1 MNQAMK
7 REEYMKKQTFVGVM
21 TGMLCGMLI
30 VQASA
35 FDLTGT
41 WQGKQE
47 CKLLTSEGQRVTQ
60 VFDPDVIAITQVG
73 DQVRIFMSAAKSGP
87 LLYRGLPFTNPT
99 DPNQGEVAFRLCGL
113 SSNTATKGEMG
124 RVKVRVKPGL
134 LGGKFEGISI
144 FSNAEEV
151 DTCEWAYQRVS
162 VEDPQVPACPPGI

>member
-1 MNQAMK
+1 MK
-7 REEYMKKQTFVGVM
+7 RWRLVGVM
-21 TGMLCGMLI
+21 TGALCGMLMS
-30 VQASA
+30 QANA

-47 CKLLTSEGQRVTQ
+47 CKLLTRDGQRETE
-60 VFDPDVIAITQVG
+60 VFDPNVITITQVG
-73 DQVRIFMSAAKSGP
+73 DEVRILMTLDPTTS

-99 DPNQGEVAFRLCGL
+99 DPNRGEVAFRLCGL

-134 LGGKFEGISI
+134 PGGRFEGISI